1 MNQMT
6 QLFSADS
13 FSAGR
18 FAFLQAGWH
27 AEIVGRGRDGFL
39 AEMSRQGVP
48 AEAVEIFDLPGA
60 FEIPLLAQSLARTGR
75 FRAIVACALVVDGGL
90 YRHDF
95 VAQAVIDGLMRVQL
109 ETGVPLLSAVLTPH
123 HFHEHAEHQRFF
135 AEHFLQKG
143 AEVARAALAAVA
155 LQRRVAL
162 QPA

>member
-1 MNQMT
+1 MP
-6 QLFSADS
+6 QLFSTD
-13 FSAGR
+13 R

-27 AEIVGRGRDGFL
+27 ADIVGRGREGFL

-48 AEAVEIFDLPGA
+48 AEATEIFDVPGA
-60 FEIPLLAQSLARTGR
+60 YEIPLLAQTLARSGR
-75 FRAIVACALVVDGGL
+75 FKAIIACALVVDGGL

-95 VAQAVIDGLMRVQL
+95 VATAVIDGMMRVQL
-109 ETGVPLLSAVLTPH
+109 DTGVPVLSAVLTPH

-135 AEHFLQKG
+135 AEHFLLKG

-155 LQRRVAL
+155 LQRQAVL